1 MSNEQ
6 YVTSDERRALSD
18 DWPGSIWLIGSL
30 LTRYLLATSECVIAC
45 TERAIRFC
53 TPTLRINFAT

>member
-1 MSNEQ
+1 MSNERRSM
-6 YVTSDERRALSD
+6 SDERRAVSYD
-18 DWPGSIWLIGSL
+18 RPGSIWLIGSL